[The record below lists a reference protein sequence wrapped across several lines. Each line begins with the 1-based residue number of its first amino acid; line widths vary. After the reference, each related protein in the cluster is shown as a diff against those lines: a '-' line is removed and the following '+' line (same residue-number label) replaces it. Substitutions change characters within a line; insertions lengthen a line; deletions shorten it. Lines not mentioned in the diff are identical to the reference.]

1 MPRLIV
7 LMLATLAV
15 LAGPPVRAETS
26 ASGEEDAVFLIA
38 TPRLIDPRYSR
49 TVVLTVPTDNDQHI
63 GFIINR
69 PTKQSLASLFPEHE
83 PSKKVV
89 DPVYVGGPMAADAL
103 FALVKTEQRPSSDS
117 LEMMTHLF
125 FAKRVDVVDH
135 VIETTPNDA
144 RYYVG
149 YIEWRP
155 GELRDELARGL
166 WLVSNADLDTVF
178 LKDTSD
184 LWEELTHRS
193 QAINASLRRL
203 DPRARALLQPGPAGV
218 LRAAWRPSSGE

>member
-7 LMLATLAV
+7 LLIALSATLAAP
-15 LAGPPVRAETS
+15 LARAD
-26 ASGEEDAVFLIA
+26 ASSGGEEQAVFLIA

-49 TVVLTVPTDNDQHI
+49 AVVLTVPTDNDQHI

-69 PTKQSLASLFPEHE
+69 PTKQSLSSLFPEHE
-83 PSKKVV
+83 PSTKVI
-89 DPVYVGGPMAADAL
+89 DPVFVGGPMAADAL
-103 FALVKTEQRPSSDS
+103 FALVRTDHSPSTDS
-117 LEMMTHLF
+117 LQMMNRLF
-125 FAKRVDVVDH
+125 FCKRVDVVDH

-155 GELRDELARGL
+155 GELREELARGL

-178 LKDTSD
+178 LKDTSE

-193 QAINASLRRL
+193 QAINASLQRPVAQRQ
-203 DPRARALLQPGPAGV
+203 PRPAYLVRSAWVLPPG
-218 LRAAWRPSSGE
+218 E